1 MKTCSICETEL
12 PLAAFDTQSTGK
24 LGKRADCKECR
35 KRFIRSKVGVVKA
48 IYSNQMAKSKK
59 RNHPVPSYPETDL
72 FDWFWK
78 QTNSDT
84 LYTAWVASDYS
95 TDLHPS
101 VDRLDDYLPYTLNN
115 IQLVTWKENVS
126 KFYNDLQDGTNTKRC
141 IAVDQYELD
150 GTFIK
155 THHSYKAAARDIK
168 GLAANIRNVAEQ
180 RSIKRVG
187 KDGSIRYWY
196 PETSYGF
203 IWKKH

>member
-1 MKTCSICETEL
+1 MKTCSICKTEL
-12 PLAAFDTQSTGK
+12 PLEAFDTQSTGK

-35 KRFIRSKVGVVKA
+35 KRFTRSKVGVVKA
-48 IYSNQMAKSKK
+48 IYSSQIAKSRK
-59 RNHPVPSYPETDL
+59 RNHPPPSYTETEL

-78 QTNSDT
+78 QPNADT
-84 LYTAWVASDYS
+84 LYTNWIASEYN

-115 IQLVTWKENVS
+115 IQLITWNENLS
-126 KFYNDLQDGTNTKRC
+126 KFYKDMQEGTNTKRC

-155 THHSYKAAARDIK
+155 THHSYASAAREVN
-168 GLAANIRNVAEQ
+168 GLKSNIRNVAEQ
-180 RSIKRVG
+180 LAIRIVG
-187 KDGSIRYWY
+187 KNGSIRYVI
-196 PETSYGF
+196 PKKSYGY